1 MLGILKPIIDLTKK
15 NVQPFKWNTAVLEA
29 MRKIKYYFTTKPLLR
44 RFDPTRP
51 IYIFTDA
58 SGYAAVVILMQWYN
72 NHLYPILFWSW
83 KFTPTK
89 QNYPIMKQELLPI
102 VEALT
107 YLWHYCEGAR
117 HHIQVYIDY
126 HSLQCFNT
134 LKHINRCLAHWLIQL

>member
-29 MRKIKYYFTTKPLLR
+29 MRKIKYYFTIKPLLR

-72 NHLYPILFWSW
+72 NHLYPILFWS
-83 KFTPTK
+83 
-89 QNYPIMKQELLPI
+89 
-102 VEALT
+102 
-107 YLWHYCEGAR
+107 
-117 HHIQVYIDY
+117 
-126 HSLQCFNT
+126 
-134 LKHINRCLAHWLIQL
+134 